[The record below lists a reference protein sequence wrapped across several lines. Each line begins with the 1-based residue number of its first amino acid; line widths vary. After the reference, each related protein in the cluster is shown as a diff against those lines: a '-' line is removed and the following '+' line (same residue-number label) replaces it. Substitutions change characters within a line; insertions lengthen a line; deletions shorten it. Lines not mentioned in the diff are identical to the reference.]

1 MAKVYEQG
9 CSDLRVGILGEAGF
23 GDTTVAISGVVG
35 IEFEVQEA
43 KGKISADDDPAYL
56 KLKGPAMGEGT
67 LTLTGIEID
76 DYALLTSAI
85 LGANKVI
92 AVGEHT
98 DVKEV
103 GFSYKKAFF
112 TDGVKQ
118 TNMVMMHCIVFGTPQ
133 EGSTSIDEEG
143 IEITDCQIPFEI
155 FPAFYLDGTTKKR
168 RTYTKLNSAKSTAL
182 YDALK
187 DVCFTPADALITT

>member
-35 IEFEVQEA
+35 IEFDIEESM
-43 KGKISADDDPAYL
+43 GKISADDDPAFIQI
-56 KLKGPAMGEGT
+56 KGPATGTGT
-67 LTLTGIEID
+67 LTLTGIAID
-76 DYALLTSAI
+76 DYALLTSAV
-85 LGANKVI
+85 LGVNKVI
-92 AVGEHT
+92 AFGEHT
-98 DVKEV
+98 ASKEC
-103 GFSYKKAFF
+103 GFSFKKAQF
-112 TDGVKQ
+112 TDGVKS
-118 TNMVMMHCIVFGTPQ
+118 TNLIMMHRVVFGIPQ

-143 IEITDCQIPFEI
+143 TEITECEIPFEI
-155 FPAFYLDGTTKKR
+155 LPAFYLDGTTKKR